1 MGDLFQP
8 DITLTPEALARAA
21 DRLMAWINELEA
33 EHATQLE
40 DAE

>member
-21 DRLMAWINELEA
+21 ERLMAWIETLEA
-33 EHATQLE
+33 EHASQLE
-40 DAE
+40 GAE